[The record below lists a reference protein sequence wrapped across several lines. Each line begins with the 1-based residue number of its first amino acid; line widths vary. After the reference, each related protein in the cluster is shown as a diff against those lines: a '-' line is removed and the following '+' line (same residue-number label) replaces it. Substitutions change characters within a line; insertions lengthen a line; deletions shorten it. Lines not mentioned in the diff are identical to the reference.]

1 MKYGAIQDRPL
12 IDDVTQYLFHRS
24 ENYEMFNYLRRF
36 PLLPLPSKP
45 TFIDKW
51 DFDSFYLHRIQY
63 FVEPGLPVFA
73 YLLVPKKQEET
84 KIPGILA
91 LHQHNDEFKAGKSET
106 LGLVKNPEYT
116 KTEAVTPNPKHST
129 PEGKQQFAYAKDL
142 CEQGFIVLAP
152 DFIGFEE
159 YRDIDEYYD
168 NPGFIRGYEEM
179 ISAKYILYG
188 TCLMAKHLH
197 DLYVAVSVL
206 TSIKGVDSEKIG
218 VIGHSLGGLM
228 AIVLAAFDN
237 RIKVG
242 ASSCGVI
249 SYNAY
254 EHGNRM
260 ESAET
265 MIPNLRSDQRD
276 FDFFLDMVHPTPF
289 HLSHDAQESEYLPL
303 SKRSNFEIYLHDL
316 GHSFPEDARKDSYS
330 FLKTHL
336 LQ

>member
-1 MKYGAIQDRPL
+1 MKYGAVQDRPL
-12 IDDVTQYLFHRS
+12 IDDTAQYIFHRT
-24 ENYEMFNYLRRF
+24 ENSKLFRYLRRF
-36 PLLPLPSKP
+36 PLLPSHYKP
-45 TFIDKW
+45 EFIDTW
-51 DFDSFYLHRIQY
+51 DFDLYDLHKIQY
-63 FVEPGLPVFA
+63 EVEPNLPVFA
-73 YLLVPKKQEET
+73 YLLIPKDHKET

-116 KTEAVTPNPKHST
+116 KTEAVAPNLKHSP
-129 PEGKQQFAYAKDL
+129 PEGRQQFAYAKEL
-142 CEQGFIVLAP
+142 CEKGYIALAP

-168 NPGFIRGYEEM
+168 EPGFIRGYEEM

-197 DLYVAVSVL
+197 DLYVAVSIL
-206 TSIKGVDSEKIG
+206 TAIKAVDSKRIG

-228 AIVLAAFDN
+228 SIILAAFDK

-249 SYNAY
+249 SYHHY
-254 EHGNRM
+254 EQSNRM

-265 MIPNLRSDQRD
+265 MIPSLRSDQRD
-276 FDFFLDMVHPTPF
+276 SDFFLDMIHPTPF
-289 HLSHDAQESEYLPL
+289 HLSHDAQENEFLPL
-303 SKRSNFEIYLHDL
+303 SKKDNFEIYVHNK
-316 GHSFPEDARKDSYS
+316 GHSFPEDAREESYT

-336 LQ
+336 T